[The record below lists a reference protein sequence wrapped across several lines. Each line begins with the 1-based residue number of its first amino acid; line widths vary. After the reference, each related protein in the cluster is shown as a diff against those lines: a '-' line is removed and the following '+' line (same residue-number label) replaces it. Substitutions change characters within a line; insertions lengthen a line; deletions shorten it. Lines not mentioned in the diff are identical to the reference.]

1 MEREEGARREPQ
13 EVTTLLA
20 AYASGDESALGELF
34 RSVYGE
40 LLRLARSQRRRL
52 GGGATLDTVGLVHD
66 CYLKLAGA
74 DGIPARDRGH
84 FFALAARAMR
94 HLLVDYARSKARS
107 KRRGEHASLDPEA
120 LGTNDDTETVLAVH
134 EALERLA
141 AVDPRLVQVTECR
154 YFAGLSVPET
164 AEALG
169 ISVSTVER
177 AWRAVR
183 TYLGAQLAS

>member
-1 MEREEGARREPQ
+1 MSAEP
-13 EVTTLLA
+13 VTELLA
-20 AYASGDESALGELF
+20 ASRAGDRGAFERVFAAVYAEL
-34 RSVYGE
+34 RA
-40 LLRLARSQRRRL
+40 LARRQRARSRP
-52 GGGATLDTVGLVHD
+52 GGTLSTTVLVHEAF
-66 CYLKLAGA
+66 LKLAQGSAVPVA
-74 DGIPARDRGH
+74 DREH